1 MPRRD
6 QLRLGSSEGER
17 LWRRGTVATIRARRE
32 GRLVHRH
39 NWRRLERAFE
49 FEFRCEICP
58 KVLTEMSLVRAG
70 SQESIVELFQPMRE
84 EQFREWLEEGKYA
97 RALMRSP
104 MRYL

>member
-1 MPRRD
+1 
-6 QLRLGSSEGER
+6 
-17 LWRRGTVATIRARRE
+17 
-32 GRLVHRH
+32 
-39 NWRRLERAFE
+39 
-49 FEFRCEICP
+49 
-58 KVLTEMSLVRAG
+58 MSLVRAG